1 MVNRNIPLIARIL
14 AAIFGTTI
22 SALPSL
28 AAEAENVATVFIARK
43 IVTME
48 RNNPEAHAVA
58 VNGKRV
64 VSVGSLSSV
73 KAALGDKPYK
83 VDETFKE
90 KIVMPGFIE
99 QHMHPLLGALTLIT
113 EVIAN
118 EDWELPGKTFKAA
131 NTPKEYQQRLSAAN
145 AALGDSKEW
154 LYSWG
159 YHQLWHGELTRAAL
173 DKISTTRPIIVWH
186 RSCHE
191 FFLNTAAIEALKLDH
206 AAMDG
211 HGLASQQYN
220 WEHGHW
226 WENGASELLFPALM
240 KPMASPQRMVAGL
253 KQLVA
258 YYHQKGVTA
267 LNEPGV
273 LLVPGLWDLYQK
285 VLGGPDVPFYSTF
298 FPDARSQVNAGLSLA
313 ESLAEAEKKVA
324 MGNWNDGGKVSMFP
338 KQIKLLAD
346 GAIVSQMM
354 QMKDGY
360 LDGHHGEWMMTPEM
374 LEERGKLYWDAGYQL
389 HIHVTG
395 DLGMDKVL
403 DMLERRMRENPRSN
417 HRTVIVHFPNST
429 EEQVERIARLG
440 AIVSANPYYPI
451 GFANKYAKFGLGPQ
465 RANLMVRNASV
476 IKHGIPLSF
485 HSDLPIA
492 PTDPLFLAWS
502 AVNRQTNEG
511 NVVGAE
517 QRIGV
522 HDALRAITIEAA
534 YSWQRENDLGSI
546 APGKIANFTVL
557 EQDPYKVKPTNLKDV
572 AIWGTVFEGRL
583 FPIQSKRKLAVN
595 QNNRRNFDPVL
606 LAHDHA
612 NGDSCSIARH
622 IVAALEKSWPKSI
635 VAEVAN

>member
-1 MVNRNIPLIARIL
+1 MFKSSARASAIVTIL
-14 AAIFGTTI
+14 AMSISTI
-22 SALPSL
+22 PAL
-28 AAEAENVATVFIARK
+28 AAEAEIPRTTIFIAKK

-48 RNNPEAHAVA
+48 RNNPEAQAVA
-58 VNGKRV
+58 VSGKRI
-64 VSVGSLSSV
+64 VSAGSLTSV
-73 KAALGDKPYK
+73 KAALGDRPYK
-83 VDETFKE
+83 IDETFKD
-90 KIVMPGFIE
+90 KIVLPGFIE

-131 NTPKEYQQRLSAAN
+131 STPKEHQQRLSAAN
-145 AALGDSKEW
+145 AALGNSKEW

-173 DKISTTRPIIVWH
+173 DKISSTRPIIVWH

-191 FFLNTAAIEALKLDH
+191 FFLNTVAIEALKLDRN
-206 AAMDG
+206 AMTG
-211 HGLASQQYN
+211 HGLASQQFN
-220 WEHGHW
+220 WDKGHW
-226 WENGASELLFPALM
+226 WENGASELLFPAMM
-240 KPMASPQRMVAGL
+240 KPMASPQRMVTGL

-273 LLVPGLWDLYQK
+273 LLVPGLWELYQK

-324 MGNWNDGGKVSMFP
+324 LGNWNDGGKVSMFP

-354 QMKDGY
+354 QMKAGY
-360 LDGHHGEWMMTPEM
+360 LDGHHGEWMMTPET

-395 DLGMDKVL
+395 DLGMDVVL

-465 RANLMVRNASV
+465 RANVMVRNASV

-511 NVVGAE
+511 NVVGPE
-517 QRIGV
+517 QRISV

-557 EQDPYKVKPTNLKDV
+557 EQDPYKVKPIHLKDV

-583 FPIQSKRKLAVN
+583 FPIQSRRNLAVN
-595 QNNRRNFDPVL
+595 QNNRSSFDPSR
-606 LAHDHA
+606 LAHEHA
-612 NGDSCSIARH
+612 GGDSCSVTRQ
-622 IVAALEKSWPKSI
+622 IVAALEKSWSQTA
-635 VAEVAN
+635 VAASTD